1 MMKTVPGAAL
11 RAASVAPGA
20 PLCDRQDM
28 APENDRRAALKAR
41 HRQAIIEAARD
52 LVEERGGPE
61 FGVDALAARA
71 DVARRTVF
79 NHFPTLDDVFIAVC
93 QEVMLGVSES
103 FIAEIAGAPVGTGG
117 REAMFEEVAAAA
129 RTIDIP
135 SIVTAVTRVLGPP
148 GTARSRRAVLPQVA
162 VARIIEDVVD
172 HLRRRYP
179 DVDDLES
186 ELIIEFLTTGLLV
199 IGRRWNKETGGRA
212 GEAERALWDELVEEL
227 IDTMRRGYPKPA
239 PQ

>member
-1 MMKTVPGAAL
+1 M
-11 RAASVAPGA
+11 RAASIAPGA

-41 HRQAIIEAARD
+41 HRQAIIDAARD

-61 FGVDALAARA
+61 FGVDEIAARA

-93 QEVMLGVSES
+93 QEVMMGVSES
-103 FIAEIAGAPVGTGG
+103 FVAEIAGTPVGSGG

-129 RTIDIP
+129 RKIDIP
-135 SIVTAVTRVLGPP
+135 SVVTAVTRVLGPP

-162 VARIIEDVVD
+162 VARITENVVG
-172 HLRRRYP
+172 HLRRRHP

-199 IGRRWNKETGGRA
+199 IGRRWNQATGGRA
-212 GEAERALWDELVEEL
+212 GEAERALWARLVEEL
-227 IDTMRRGYPKPA
+227 IDTMRRGYPSSPA